1 MRKHVNVRWFTC
13 LLILQVYWEKKGG
26 KRKNPLC
33 NPVLMKYRTIL
44 RLIKWVTANWLS
56 MTTGVHCCLRTE
68 GSKQPVGSNWICSF
82 TKMWYFH
89 HLLVLLLRLPSD
101 PLVSPVHTAFIKPCT
116 IQLASDTTHIKPSD
130 AACYK
135 INLKGW
141 NTAPF
146 LSPSIFIFHIWFS
159 LGYSQGGL

>member
-13 LLILQVYWEKKGG
+13 LLILQVYWEKKKGG

-33 NPVLMKYRTIL
+33 NPVLMKCRTIL

-56 MTTGVHCCLRTE
+56 MTTGVHCCLWTE
-68 GSKQPVGSNWICSF
+68 GSKQPVGSSWICSF

-116 IQLASDTTHIKPSD
+116 IQLASDTTHIKTSD

-141 NTAPF
+141 NKLHF
-146 LSPSIFIFHIWFS
+146 
-159 LGYSQGGL
+159 

>member
-1 MRKHVNVRWFTC
+1 MRKHVNVRWFTG
-13 LLILQVYWEKKGG
+13 LLILKVYWEKKRG

-33 NPVLMKYRTIL
+33 NPVLMKCRTIL

-68 GSKQPVGSNWICSF
+68 GSKHAVGSNWICSF
-82 TKMWYFH
+82 TKMCYFR
-89 HLLVLLLRLPSD
+89 HLLLLLSRLPSD
-101 PLVSPVHTAFIKPCT
+101 PLVSPVHTAFIKPCS
-116 IQLASDTTHIKPSD
+116 IQLALDTTHIKPSD

-141 NTAPF
+141 NAAPF
-146 LSPSIFIFHIWFS
+146 LSPSIFIFHIWFL